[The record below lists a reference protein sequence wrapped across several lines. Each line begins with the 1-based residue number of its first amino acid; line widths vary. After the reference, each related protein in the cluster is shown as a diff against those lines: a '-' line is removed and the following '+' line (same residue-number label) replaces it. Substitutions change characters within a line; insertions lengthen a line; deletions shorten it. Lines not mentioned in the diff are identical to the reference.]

1 MKKNEKLR
9 FIVSIALS
17 LLLLAISIFA
27 ASKIIAGKK
36 KPEAL
41 INQVVKPV
49 YVDTVANQTIALN
62 MNANGTLQAFRKV
75 ELYAEV
81 QGILKTNGRLFK
93 AGQSYNAGSA
103 ILSIDDSEFKASI
116 VAQRSTL
123 YNQLMSA
130 MPDMQLDYP
139 QAFPKWQAYLN
150 TFSVNAAL
158 PTLPTFDSD
167 QEKYYINSKNII
179 TTFYNIK
186 NLEERLSKYQI
197 KAPFSGLVTEALVN
211 NGTLIR
217 SGQKLGEFIDPSQY
231 ELQISLGE
239 SFKDL
244 VRVGNSVKLNNI
256 DNTQSFTGRVSR
268 INNVVDPNTQSIQ
281 VFIEVSSNK
290 LSEGMYLEAQL
301 EGQKV
306 SDVYEITRKLLV
318 NNTEIFTVVNGQ
330 LKKIPVNIIHFT
342 KETAIIKDLA
352 EGTILLQKNV
362 PGAYDGMLV
371 TIAK

>member
-1 MKKNEKLR
+1 M
-9 FIVSIALS
+9 
-17 LLLLAISIFA
+17 
-27 ASKIIAGKK
+27 
-36 KPEAL
+36 
-41 INQVVKPV
+41 
-49 YVDTVANQTIALN
+49 
-62 MNANGTLQAFRKV
+62 
-75 ELYAEV
+75 
-81 QGILKTNGRLFK
+81 
-93 AGQSYNAGSA
+93 
-103 ILSIDDSEFKASI
+103 
-116 VAQRSTL
+116 
-123 YNQLMSA
+123 
-130 MPDMQLDYP
+130 
-139 QAFPKWQAYLN
+139 
-150 TFSVNAAL
+150 
-158 PTLPTFDSD
+158 
-167 QEKYYINSKNII
+167 
-179 TTFYNIK
+179 
-186 NLEERLSKYQI
+186 
-197 KAPFSGLVTEALVN
+197 N

-244 VRVGNSVKLNNI
+244 VIVGNSVKLNNI